1 MVEGSSSG
9 LPEKTGLFA
18 LNMTGIDPWPPASDA
33 AAQGFWGLRGGQ
45 ERRGRAREKVGV
57 GREDKGKQSVQAGH
71 HEGKR
76 IPL

>member
-45 ERRGRAREKVGV
+45 ERRG
-57 GREDKGKQSVQAGH
+57 
-71 HEGKR
+71 EGKR
-76 IPL
+76 EGGSGERRQRQAECAGWTS